1 MKLNDSHEIPQLGIG
16 TFMLQPKDAEEA
28 VLQAIADGY
37 TLIDTANAYMNEK
50 AVGRAVRRSG
60 KNREDLY
67 LSTKLWPSVY
77 EDADNAINQ
86 TLQRLNTSYMDLLFL
101 HQPVGNYK
109 KAYLAMEKAVKN
121 GRVRSLGLSN
131 FTKEQIQELAET
143 MEIRPAVIQCE
154 VHPYFPQT
162 ELRTYLNTIDA
173 KLMAWYPLGHG
184 DASLIHE
191 TIFAELAQKYHKNNV
206 QIILR
211 WHLQMGNI
219 VIPGSKDPKH
229 IQSNRDI
236 FDFVLST
243 AEMKEIASLDKNIR
257 YYNATSEI
265 LDGYLKFTPDFDVQ
279 Q

>member
-1 MKLNDSHEIPQLGIG
+1 
-16 TFMLQPKDAEEA
+16 
-28 VLQAIADGY
+28 
-37 TLIDTANAYMNEK
+37 
-50 AVGRAVRRSG
+50 
-60 KNREDLY
+60 
-67 LSTKLWPSVY
+67 
-77 EDADNAINQ
+77 
-86 TLQRLNTSYMDLLFL
+86 
-101 HQPVGNYK
+101 
-109 KAYLAMEKAVKN
+109 
-121 GRVRSLGLSN
+121 
-131 FTKEQIQELAET
+131 

-154 VHPYFPQT
+154 AHPYFPQT

-191 TIFAELAQKYHKNNV
+191 PIFAELAEKYHKSNV

-211 WHLQMGNI
+211 WHLQKGNI

-229 IQSNRDI
+229 IQANQDI
-236 FDFVLST
+236 YDFVLNED
-243 AEMKEIASLDKNIR
+243 EMKEIASLDKNMR